1 MAPIVG
7 IDLGTSNSS
16 AAVVQGGKP
25 VTIPS
30 REGPSPYGKNFP
42 SVLGFQRDGSVLV
55 GEPARRQAVANPEG
69 TVTAFKRL
77 MGTDHRYM
85 IFGKEYTPVELSAI
99 LLGKIKEDA
108 STYLGQ
114 SVEKAVVTVP
124 AYFNDAQRTATK
136 LAGELAGLEVVR
148 ILNEPTAA
156 CLAYGLDKRGS
167 HRVLVFD
174 LGGGTLDVTLLEFD
188 NRGHNQ
194 RPSEGHNRRPEISGG
209 GVFQVMATSGDTQLG
224 GTDMDRA
231 LVERLSAEFARQMGG
246 PPGPEAA
253 AKLRQAAEE
262 AKIRLSTEEATEL
275 NLPFLSGQK
284 HLRRTLTRTELES
297 LFLPILERCRGP
309 LLKTLTDARLDP
321 AGVESVVLVG
331 GPTRM
336 PAVRRLVTSLLGK
349 EPEAGIDPME
359 AVAQGAAIQGSVLTG
374 ETPSVLL
381 LDVNPLSLGIETMG
395 GLMNVLIPRNTT
407 IPTKAGEMFS
417 NHVEGQRKILIH
429 ILQGER
435 EMVADNF
442 SLGKFYIEV
451 DPAPAMTHRIGVQF
465 TIDENGILH
474 VLAMDTRTGKKVDH
488 TVKSAVDVTD
498 ERVQSMVK
506 ESLEHALEDMKNR
519 QTAEAKLGLQ
529 TAVLAS
535 VKALKEFGARL
546 TSEERREAD
555 GALLEAHKALESD
568 DFAQVNGAKERL
580 DRATQRLAAI
590 IMEEARMKM
599 AGQAKSP

>member
-1 MAPIVG
+1 MAAIIG

-30 REGPSPYGKNFP
+30 KEGPSPYGKNFP
-42 SVLGFQRDGSVLV
+42 SVLGFQRDGTVLV
-55 GEPARRQAVANPEG
+55 GGAARRQAVANPEG
-69 TVTAFKRL
+69 TVTAFKRK
-77 MGTDHRYM
+77 MGTDFRYT
-85 IFGKEYTPVELSAI
+85 ILGKEYTPVDLSAI
-99 LLGKIKEDA
+99 LLGHIREAA
-108 STYLGQ
+108 SAHLGEKVQ
-114 SVEKAVVTVP
+114 KAVVTVP

-156 CLAYGLDKRGS
+156 CLAYGLDKKGT

-174 LGGGTLDVTLLEFD
+174 LGGGTLDVTLLEF
-188 NRGHNQ
+188 Q
-194 RPSEGHNRRPEISGG
+194 E

-231 LVERLSAEFARQMGG
+231 LVERLSAEFARQAGA
-246 PPGPEAA
+246 PPAPGPM
-253 AKLRQAAEE
+253 AKLKQAAEE
-262 AKIRLSTEEATEL
+262 AKIRLSTEESTEI
-275 NLPFLSGQK
+275 NLPFFSGQS
-284 HLRRTLTRTELES
+284 HFRRTLPRAELES

-309 LLKTLTDARLDP
+309 LLQTLTDARLDP
-321 AGVESVVLVG
+321 SAVESVVLVG

-349 EPEAGIDPME
+349 ESEAGIDPME
-359 AVAQGAAIQGSVLTG
+359 VVAQGAAIQGSVLAG

-381 LDVNPLSLGIETMG
+381 LDVTPLSLGIETMG

-442 SLGKFYIEV
+442 SLGRFYIEV
-451 DPAPAMTHRIGVQF
+451 DPAPAMTHRIGVQL

-474 VLAMDTRTGKKVDH
+474 VIAMDTRTGKKVET

-498 ERVQSMVK
+498 ELVQAMVK
-506 ESLEHALEDMKNR
+506 ESLAHALGDMKKR
-519 QTAEAKLGLQ
+519 RTAEAKLGIQ

-535 VKALKEFGARL
+535 VKALKEFGVRL
-546 TSEERREAD
+546 TPEERQEAD
-555 GALLEAHKALESD
+555 GALLEAHKALETD
-568 DFAQVNGAKERL
+568 DFARVNAAKERL
-580 DRATQRLAAI
+580 DRATQRLAAL
-590 IMEEARMKM
+590 IMEEARKKM
-599 AGQAKSP
+599 AEGAPKT